1 MSYTA
6 CESALATQIA
16 AVTGLSA
23 AQISLD
29 DWSILARGLNPTVI
43 LGYDGFVNE
52 DSTFDA
58 EVQTTWRI
66 AVNLLIPYRTD
77 TQLHADMVQY
87 RQAIFDRLSAYRQL
101 GAGDSSGILVA
112 NLTDGEPLTK
122 RGTGGALETIVA
134 GNARYAHEVLH
145 VAIED
150 EQDYALS
157 G

>member
-1 MSYTA
+1 MSYTV
-6 CESALATQIA
+6 CEAALATQLA
-16 AVTGLSA
+16 STTGFSA
-23 AQISLD
+23 AQVSLG
-29 DWSILARGLNPTVI
+29 DWSILARGLNPVAI
-43 LGYDGFVNE
+43 LGYDGFTNE

-66 AVNLLIPYRTD
+66 AVNLLILYRTD
-77 TQLHADMVQY
+77 TQLHADSVTY

-101 GAGDSSGILVA
+101 GAGDASGLLVA

-122 RGTGGALETIVA
+122 RGTGGAIEAIVA
-134 GNARYAHEVLH
+134 GNVRYAHEVLH
-145 VAIED
+145 VGIED